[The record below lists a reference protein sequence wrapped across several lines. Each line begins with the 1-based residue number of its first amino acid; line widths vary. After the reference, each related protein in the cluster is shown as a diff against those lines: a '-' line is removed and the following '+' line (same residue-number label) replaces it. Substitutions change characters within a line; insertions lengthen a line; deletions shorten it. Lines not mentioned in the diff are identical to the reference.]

1 MPATLYFNG
10 VDAETGGYAFPPAS
24 ADAVARAA
32 AASIAALENGEPSH
46 LGELK
51 RRQRD
56 LNTPDYAPVDGVD
69 PNDLAQTGWGVIFAH
84 DADPAVKEALK
95 PLLDLRRSQASRIKE
110 SRYRE
115 LIGGS
120 DNDSKPEFLD
130 RNGAGGGGAVDPDQ
144 IPYYLLIVGSPDS
157 IPFPFQYQLDVQYAV
172 GRVCFDDLDGYA
184 RYARSVVESESG
196 RVKRAKRAAFFG
208 VANQSDMAT
217 ALSATELIAPLAK
230 LMHAD
235 QPTWKIDTIAPAD
248 AMKTRLASLMG
259 GPDTP
264 ALLFTAS
271 HGMYFSNGSPLQA
284 EHMGALLCGD
294 WPGPSVRGLV
304 PPRWYFSGCDLSS
317 DAELLGMITFHFACF
332 GAATPL
338 YDDFTAEGERQP
350 KLLAA
355 RPFVA
360 NLPKRLLTHPK
371 GGALAC
377 IGHVDRAWGY
387 SFKSSN
393 GDGQLRVFK
402 NTLKRLMEGYPVG
415 YALEYFN
422 NRYAELTSDLSS
434 TIRKMKYGKQV
445 DPADL
450 SDQWTFNNDARNY
463 VIIGDPAV
471 RLPLTDD
478 AAQERKSMIETKPV
492 SFLSSP
498 AAPSPAPEP
507 AAAAVDFGFFTS
519 DSGAKSTLQELAS
532 TLSAT
537 LSAKIGEALNAV
549 ATVQVKTYSTASL
562 TDKPGT
568 DPFTGANLRA
578 VSEIRLDGNAR
589 ICVPEK
595 DGQIDSAL
603 WTLHTDMVDKALAN
617 RIEMF
622 KLAASAASSL
632 LGALK
637 QL

>member
-1 MPATLYFNG
+1 MATTLYFNG
-10 VDAETGGYAFPPAS
+10 VDAETGAYAFPPAS
-24 ADAVARAA
+24 ADEVARVA
-32 AASIAALENGEPSH
+32 AASIAALENADPGH
-46 LGELK
+46 LGEL
-51 RRQRD
+51 RRRHRE

-69 PNDLAQTGWGVIFAH
+69 PKNLAQTGWGVIFAH

-95 PLLDLRRSQASRIKE
+95 PLLDLRRSQASPIRE

-144 IPYYLLIVGSPDS
+144 IPYYLLIVGSPQS

-172 GRVCFDDLDGYA
+172 GRLCFDNLDAYA
-184 RYARSVVESESG
+184 RYAQSVVESESG
-196 RVKRAKRAAFFG
+196 RVRRAKRAAFFG
-208 VANQSDMAT
+208 VSNQSDTAT
-217 ALSATELIAPLAK
+217 ALSASELVAPLAK
-230 LMHAD
+230 LMQAD
-235 QPTWKIDTIAPAD
+235 QPSWKIDTVAPAD
-248 AMKTRLASLMG
+248 ATKARLASLMG
-259 GPDTP
+259 GSDAP

-271 HGMYFSNGSPLQA
+271 HGMFFRNGSPLQA

-294 WPGPSVRGLV
+294 WPGPSVQGPI
-304 PPRWYFSGCDLSS
+304 PPDWYFSGGDLSP
-317 DAELLGMITFHFACF
+317 DAALLGMIAFHFACV
-332 GAATPL
+332 GAATPQ
-338 YDDFTAEGERQP
+338 YDDFTAEGESQP
-350 KLLAA
+350 KVLAP

-360 NLPKRLLTHPK
+360 KLPQHLLAHPK
-371 GGALAC
+371 GGALAS

-387 SFKSSN
+387 SFKSSS

-422 NRYAELTSDLSS
+422 NRYAELTSDLST
-434 TIRKMKYGKQV
+434 TIRKTKYGKQV

-450 SDQWTFNNDARNY
+450 SDQWIFNNDARNY
-463 VIIGDPAV
+463 VVLGDPAV
-471 RLPLTDD
+471 RLPLTGDP
-478 AAQERKSMIETKPV
+478 AQERQSMIETKPV
-492 SFLSSP
+492 GVRSNPAP
-498 AAPSPAPEP
+498 AALVHDRPAG
-507 AAAAVDFGFFTS
+507 AVDFGFFTS

-532 TLSAT
+532 TLSA
-537 LSAKIGEALNAV
+537 KIGEAINAV

-562 TDKPGT
+562 VDKPGV

-578 VSEIRLDGNAR
+578 ISEIRLDGNAR

-595 DGQIDSAL
+595 DGQVDDVL
-603 WTLHTDMVDKALAN
+603 WKLHTDMVDKALAN

-632 LGALK
+632 LNALK